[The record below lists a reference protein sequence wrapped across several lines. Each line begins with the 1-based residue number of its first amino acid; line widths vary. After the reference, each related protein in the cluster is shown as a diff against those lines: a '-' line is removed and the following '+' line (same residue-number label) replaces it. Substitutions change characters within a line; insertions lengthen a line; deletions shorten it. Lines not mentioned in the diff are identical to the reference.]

1 MSDEIITAKELYE
14 KFGLKKASFIA
25 FDNMQKATNEEE
37 TEYWLRV
44 INRIA
49 LLDIAG
55 DTFFEVRQNQAT

>member
-1 MSDEIITAKELYE
+1 MSDEIMTAKELYE

-25 FDNMQKATNEEE
+25 FDNMQKAAGEEE
-37 TEYWLRV
+37 TEFWLRV

-55 DTFFEVRQNQAT
+55 DNFFETQQSQTN

>member
-14 KFGLKKASFIA
+14 QFGLKKASFIA
-25 FDNMQKATNEEE
+25 FDKMQQATGEEE

-55 DTFFEVRQNQAT
+55 DDFLQAQESQTN

>member
-1 MSDEIITAKELYE
+1 MSDEIAIAKELYK

-25 FDNMQKATNEEE
+25 FDNMQKATGEEE

-55 DTFFEVRQNQAT
+55 DDFFETKSQTS